1 MRNFRSGCPGLS
13 HKGGFSI
20 FCALPCSQ
28 PSLAPR
34 RQPREGLE
42 VEVGVVVAACSPK
55 VLTPALGDHFLLMRT
70 FGDEHG
76 VAAVRLCWCRSWLH
90 TQLVIMDVTRRSRAS
105 PGPTLLPWI

>member
-20 FCALPCSQ
+20 FLCLAVLAAQ
-28 PSLAPR
+28 PGTTTPATSRFGGGA
-34 RQPREGLE
+34 G
-42 VEVGVVVAACSPK
+42 GGCGSPK
-55 VLTPALGDHFLLMRT
+55 VLSPALGDHFLPMRT

-90 TQLVIMDVTRRSRAS
+90 TQLVIMDVTRQSRAS
-105 PGPTLLPWI
+105 PGPTPLPWI